1 MKKTILSILMLSNT
15 LLYAQKDSINTAI
28 EEVVMT
34 GTLKPVSRDKS
45 PVPVEVF
52 SSQFFE
58 KKQSSCL
65 LESVEMI
72 NGVRPQ
78 LNCSVCNTGDIH
90 INGLEGPYTM
100 ILIDGMPIVSSL
112 STVYGLSGIPNS
124 LIDRVE
130 VVKGPASSIYGSEAM
145 GGIINVITKNALKA
159 PKLNAHTTASSWGE
173 YNTDLGTAFKLGDRI
188 GSLLS
193 LNYYNF
199 QQRMDLNRD
208 HFMDAALQDRISI
221 FNKWNFNRPQD
232 KVASFALRYLY
243 EDRAGGVMDWDKY
256 KDRGS
261 NQVYGESIFTNRVEA
276 IAAYELPIEEKI
288 ITQWSYNYHHQ
299 DSFYGDTPFLAKQST
314 FFGQM
319 FWDKTLGASNLL
331 LGIAVKNTYYD
342 DNTLGTLEAD
352 GITNR
357 PQNDWI
363 PGAFIQNQ
371 WQINDQQ
378 ILLLGYRLDLS
389 KIHGWIHSPRIAY
402 KRNLTPSTQLR
413 TSFGTGFRVVNLFTE
428 EHAALTGSRQVVISE
443 QLNPERSYNANLN
456 LTHRT
461 YLNSGYINL
470 DLLGFY
476 SYFTNKIIGDFDTN
490 PNQILYYNL
499 TGKSISAGASLNTEF
514 KFEIPLSLQLGLT
527 YMEVY
532 KEDDKNG
539 VKTKIPQLFAPKWSG
554 TYALTYHFPK
564 KWTLDFT
571 GIFYGPMR
579 LPILPNDFRP
589 EYSPWYT
596 LANLQLKKE
605 FSDIGLEL
613 YAGVKNIFN
622 FTPKNP
628 LMRPDDPFDQNIN
641 DPVNNPMGYTFDTAY
656 GYAPMTGIRT
666 FLGLK
671 YIIK

>member
-34 GTLKPVSRDKS
+34 GTLKPVSRDRS
-45 PVPVEVF
+45 PVPVEIF

-199 QQRMDLNRD
+199 QQRMDLNKD
-208 HFMDAALQDRISI
+208 HFMDAALQDRISV

-243 EDRAGGVMDWDKY
+243 EDRAGGIMDWDKH

-352 GITNR
+352 GTTNR

-461 YLNSGYINL
+461 YFNAGYINL

-514 KFEIPLSLQLGLT
+514 KFGIPLSLQLGLT

-539 VKTKIPQLFAPKWSG
+539 VKTKTPQLFAPKWSG
-554 TYALTYHFPK
+554 TYALTYHFPE

-571 GIFYGPMR
+571 GTFYGPMR